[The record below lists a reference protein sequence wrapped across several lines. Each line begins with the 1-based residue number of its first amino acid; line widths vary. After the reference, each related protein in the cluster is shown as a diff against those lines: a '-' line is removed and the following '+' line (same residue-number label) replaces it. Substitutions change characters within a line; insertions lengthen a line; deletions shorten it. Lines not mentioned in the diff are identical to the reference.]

1 MIEYLC
7 FCSTTTLIFVE
18 KWMKKI
24 VRKLIKES
32 LRRLNNPSLPIITGP
47 NFLKL
52 FPHQYTIFIHVLVW
66 SMAQPLLWNLLCL
79 WILYLIVH
87 ILFNLGKILMV
98 VFINFKFW
106 QGNIKGP
113 TVPLLLTV
121 LRFIFHAK
129 WFSLLKFPTKSN

>member
-7 FCSTTTLIFVE
+7 FSSTTLIFVE

-52 FPHQYTIFIHVLVW
+52 FPHQNIIFIHVLV
-66 SMAQPLLWNLLCL
+66 
-79 WILYLIVH
+79 
-87 ILFNLGKILMV
+87 
-98 VFINFKFW
+98 
-106 QGNIKGP
+106 
-113 TVPLLLTV
+113 
-121 LRFIFHAK
+121 
-129 WFSLLKFPTKSN
+129 